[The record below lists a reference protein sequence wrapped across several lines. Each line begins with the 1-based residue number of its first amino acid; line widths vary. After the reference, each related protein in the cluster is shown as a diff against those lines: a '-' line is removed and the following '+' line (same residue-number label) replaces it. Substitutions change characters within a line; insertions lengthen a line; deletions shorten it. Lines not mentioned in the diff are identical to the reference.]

1 MVKRAYVLTASIALI
16 IAMACL
22 LTIYLSSPTSTST
35 STNGVGVE
43 AGSTKYPLTIVD
55 SDGRAIVIEKPAKRI
70 AAQTYAVWAL
80 ASLNATDLVVGTSMA
95 SFRGDPIFSQ
105 KLSKD
110 VVDIGSFYGP
120 GAKINVE
127 VIASLEPDVVI
138 APTRFYYPESELEAK
153 LPPSIKVIRLSFL
166 DVKELA
172 REIRVLGAVINK
184 TEEAERLAEKIEAL
198 INLVSERV
206 ASTPN
211 RPRVY
216 LEWYSP
222 YSTPANGTIFHEL
235 IELAGGIN
243 VFSDLKA
250 RGQGFVQVSPESVI
264 QRAPD
269 VIIRCAPGWMM
280 PAYNPCI
287 AKNESA
293 LKALYD
299 EMKRRSG
306 WESIPAVANNRV
318 YVISSIYDGGYG
330 KAVQLVLMAKLLHP
344 ELFEDVDLNELFND
358 LVRTMGIDRYCVGA
372 RIWVYPATS

>member
-1 MVKRAYVLTASIALI
+1 
-16 IAMACL
+16 MACL

-55 SDGRAIVIEKPAKRI
+55 SDGRAMVIEKPAKRI

>member
-55 SDGRAIVIEKPAKRI
+55 SDGRAMVIEKPAKRI